1 MLKTVS
7 SITNAIGALNYVGT
21 WNASTNSPA
30 LASGVGTKGD
40 YYVVS
45 VAGSTNLDGETLW
58 GVGDWAV
65 YNGTAWQKVEGGNT
79 INATTVS
86 ASTSVTTPVIQAT
99 SSAGG
104 TLKNNGGTAQ
114 MQWGSGGGSNL
125 SLEVA
130 TNINPANAAVAI
142 SPTGTGTVTINPA
155 TASTMNNVAIG
166 GTTPLAITG
175 TTISSTA
182 LTASSAVA
190 TDASKQ
196 LVSVTN
202 TGTGNNVLSVSP
214 TFTGTITAADEKL
227 TGKLSIGVTTP
238 LTPISIKG
246 SGSYGS
252 AYDVNEFQIFDPSSL
267 ESAGYG
273 FYINQSYPASTPVGT
288 FTLGVGSTNNHEYA
302 LALATANTTRV
313 LISKTGIVTMSAY
326 GAGAATFS
334 AAGVISSVSDET
346 WKIKDGAPLNPDAML
361 QKLEPGYWFYNDEKK
376 EIFGAERQLGF
387 YAQNVNEA
395 IGVEA
400 APTPETYI
408 QTDENGVETTHTKP
422 WGYYDRSVLAV
433 TVMSLQKALTTIQ
446 EQQANIETLTN
457 RITLLEG
464 K

>member
-7 SITNAIGALNYVGT
+7 SITNAIGALNYKGT

-114 MQWGSGGGSNL
+114 LQWGSGGGSNL

-130 TNINPANAAVAI
+130 TNINPANAAVNI

-175 TTISSTA
+175 TTITATSINKMAITAPATSSTLA
-182 LTASSAVA
+182 IADGKTHTVNNSIALSGTDSTTMTFPTTSATIARTDAAQTFTGAQTFSSQPILSSLTASQAVA
-190 TDASKQ
+190 TDASKG
-196 LVSVTN
+196 LVSVAN
-202 TGTGNNVLSVSP
+202 TGTGNNVLATSP
-214 TFTGTITAADEKL
+214 TFSATNDSSVFLNCTTGSGAYAGVMASFTTETTSVGQYQFINCTRTGVQEKFKVLDNGNVQNANNSYGAISDIKLKENISLSNSQWDDVKQLSQVVKKFNFIADE
-227 TGKLSIGVTTP
+227 
-238 LTPISIKG
+238 
-246 SGSYGS
+246 
-252 AYDVNEFQIFDPSSL
+252 
-267 ESAGYG
+267 
-273 FYINQSYPASTPVGT
+273 
-288 FTLGVGSTNNHEYA
+288 
-302 LALATANTTRV
+302 
-313 LISKTGIVTMSAY
+313 SKI
-326 GAGAATFS
+326 
-334 AAGVISSVSDET
+334 
-346 WKIKDGAPLNPDAML
+346 P
-361 QKLEPGYWFYNDEKK
+361 
-376 EIFGAERQLGF
+376 QLGF
-387 YAQNVNEA
+387 IAQDVQKISPKLVISALDRDLTTGELLTTESLSVNYSIA
-395 IGVEA
+395 YMKA
-400 APTPETYI
+400 F
-408 QTDENGVETTHTKP
+408 
-422 WGYYDRSVLAV
+422 
-433 TVMSLQKALTTIQ
+433 KALGEALIR
-446 EQQANIETLTN
+446 IETLEEQ
-457 RITLLEG
+457 IKGLI